1 MECLAQRGSLQLTT
15 PKFIDIALIIFL
27 GYFAIDRFTKGQTG
41 IAIFFT
47 VLAVMN
53 VFVLVM
59 KIKQDKNRANES
71 N

>member
-1 MECLAQRGSLQLTT
+1 LTT

-27 GYFAIDRFTKGQTG
+27 GYFAIDRFIKGQTG

-47 VLAVMN
+47 VLALMN

-59 KIKQDKNRANES
+59 KIKQDKTGRTSQNNES
-71 N
+71 